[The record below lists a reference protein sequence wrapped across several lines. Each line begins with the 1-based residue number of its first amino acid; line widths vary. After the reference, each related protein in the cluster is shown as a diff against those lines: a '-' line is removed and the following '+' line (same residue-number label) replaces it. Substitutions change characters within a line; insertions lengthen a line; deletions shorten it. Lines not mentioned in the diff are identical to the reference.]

1 MPRTLQQIAE
11 DFLNDK
17 ITVTPLPASDLPDG
31 VHGISLKFGFLGK
44 TQAIYV
50 TVNGGWDEESEELVQ
65 ARIMTAIQ
73 QHIYTQT
80 VKPAV

>member
-17 ITVTPLPASDLPDG
+17 ITVTPLPADQVPDG
-31 VHGISLKFGFLGK
+31 VHGISLKFGYLGK
-44 TQAIYV
+44 THRIFV
-50 TVNGGWDEESEELVQ
+50 TVNGGWDAGAEELVQ

-73 QHIYTQT
+73 QHVYMET
-80 VKPAV
+80 VKS

>member
-44 TQAIYV
+44 TQSIFV
-50 TVNGGWDEESEELVQ
+50 TVNGGWDEGSEELVQ

-73 QHIYTQT
+73 QHIYMKTI
-80 VKPAV
+80 KRG